1 MEMSIGFSVQV
12 MKFMKNLLF
21 IWIVYVFSLC
31 VTSCNRSNDQ
41 QVLDKQDNNEQQKTY
56 YASDLNIKILHP
68 SSIFM
73 SRIGSVHS
81 AYNSENKCLT
91 TIEFTTAPQS
101 WQPPYFKILESS
113 VDGKKEEY
121 NLPGIVGI
129 NTVNK
134 KDDLSIFYGE
144 LSSAPLASKVL
155 QVRTS
160 NLNCQELHLTIVRGM
175 SAM

>member
-1 MEMSIGFSVQV
+1 
-12 MKFMKNLLF
+12 MKNLLF

-41 QVLDKQDNNEQQKTY
+41 QSIKVLDNQDNNEQQETY
-56 YASDLNIKILHP
+56 YASDINIKILHP

-73 SRIGSVHS
+73 SQIGNAHS
-81 AYNSENKCLT
+81 AYNPENKCLT
-91 TIEFTTAPQS
+91 TIEFTSAPQS

-121 NLPGIVGI
+121 NLPEIVGI
-129 NTVNK
+129 NTVDK
-134 KDDLSIFYGE
+134 KGNLSIFYGE
-144 LSSAPLASKVL
+144 LLSAPLASKVL

-160 NLNCQELHLTIVRGM
+160 NLNCQKLHLTIVHGL